1 MRPFSAAGARLNPNQ
16 QSVCPFVNMA
26 QRLLGHPPASQEET
40 RWRLLQ
46 AAVEV
51 FAESGYHAA
60 TTREIAR
67 RAAVNLA
74 AIHYHFGDK
83 AALYREVFRLP
94 FLTACN
100 GFVSLDL
107 ARANLREG
115 LLAFYTWLFP
125 PGAEEDP
132 MLRQFMRLH
141 AREEAEPS
149 GVLGDAVVQAYRA
162 NHEKMQALLCREFG
176 LTAADAEVDRL
187 CFCLAGL
194 ATVYF
199 HGGRNA
205 VESLA
210 PQLVHGV
217 PAREAMV
224 ARLVEYAQVLIAGEQ
239 ERRRRA

>member
-1 MRPFSAAGARLNPNQ
+1 
-16 QSVCPFVNMA
+16 MA

-40 RWRLLQ
+40 RWRLLL
-46 AAVEV
+46 AATEV
-51 FAESGYHAA
+51 FAESGYRAA

-67 RAAVNLA
+67 RAEVNLA

-94 FLTACN
+94 FLNECN

-107 ARANLREG
+107 AQATLRAG

-125 PGAEEDP
+125 PAAEEDP

-149 GVLGDAVVQAYRA
+149 GVLGVAMVEAYRA
-162 NHEKMQALLCREFG
+162 NHEKLQALLCREFG
-176 LTAADAEVDRL
+176 LAAPDEEIDRL

-199 HGGRNA
+199 QGGRSA
-205 VESLA
+205 VEALA
-210 PQLVHGV
+210 PQLVRGV
-217 PAREAMV
+217 AAREAMV
-224 ARLVEYAQVLIAGEQ
+224 ARLVDYAEVLIAGER
-239 ERRRRA
+239 ERRRHA

>member
-1 MRPFSAAGARLNPNQ
+1 MNTTQKST
-16 QSVCPFVNMA
+16 CPLMSMA

-40 RWRLLQ
+40 RWRLLL
-46 AAVEV
+46 AATGV
-51 FAESGYHAA
+51 FAESGYRAA

-67 RAAVNLA
+67 RAGVNLA

-94 FLTACN
+94 FLNQCN
-100 GFVSLDL
+100 GFVTLDL
-107 ARANLREG
+107 AQATLRDG

-125 PGAEEDP
+125 PSAEEDP

-149 GVLGDAVVQAYRA
+149 GVLGDAMVEVYRA
-162 NHEKMQALLCREFG
+162 NHEKLQALLCREFG
-176 LTAADAEVDRL
+176 LAAPDGEVDRL

-194 ATVYF
+194 ATVYS
-199 HGGRNA
+199 HGGRQA
-205 VESLA
+205 VEILA
-210 PQLVHGV
+210 PQLVKGL

-224 ARLVEYAQVLIAGEQ
+224 ARLVEYALVLVGGE
-239 ERRRRA
+239 RARRASA